1 MPSVGA
7 EPGSPALSSVEA
19 SVPGEPRQQKTGG
32 ARKRY
37 YYMDALNVLAC
48 LAVVALHCSTPV
60 FQNEGGLFW
69 RYCVVIQSVFIFAV
83 PIFFMISGANLL
95 GYRKRYSTRDF
106 FKKRMKRILWVFIG
120 CSILI
125 YCLQCLPINALGGA
139 WRTPSLKDFIW
150 SFLDNSINNIYW
162 YFYAIIGLY
171 LVTPIFSKI
180 ADDKNLLAYAIVI
193 CFIMSVVFPL
203 TTRYL
208 NGYNLLGSFTYPYL
222 SSWLLYFLAG
232 YYINEHLDRSVPFSA
247 LIVAA
252 VISMVFMFVMTVHTN
267 DAARLLDPAAG
278 YDSFYANAMGLPG
291 FMLSAS
297 IFIGAKQLNGTIGAS
312 PLYPRI
318 KALSALSL
326 GVYAIHLQIL
336 QVFTYYTGIVT
347 SHSMIIRAVIVY
359 ALTAAL
365 VWCYRLAKSKV
376 KQVLPTR
383 DSKGSR
389 SGQ

>member
-1 MPSVGA
+1 MDSARNPERTVNNTVA
-7 EPGSPALSSVEA
+7 AP
-19 SVPGEPRQQKTGG
+19 K
-32 ARKRY
+32 RKRF

-69 RYCVVIQSVFIFAV
+69 TYCVAIQSVFIFAV
-83 PIFFMISGANLL
+83 PIFFLISGANLL
-95 GYRKRYSTRDF
+95 GYRKRYSTKDF

-125 YCLQCLPINALGGA
+125 YVLQCLPIEALGGA
-139 WRTPSLKDFIW
+139 WRQPSLKDFIW

-180 ADDKNLLAYAIVI
+180 ADDKHLLEYAIVI

-203 TTRYL
+203 CTRYL
-208 NGYNLLGSFTYPYL
+208 NGYNLLSNFSYPYL

-232 YYINEHLDRSVPFSA
+232 YYINEYLDKRIPYSA
-247 LIVAA
+247 LAVAA
-252 VISMVFMFVMTVHTN
+252 AISMLFMFAMTLHTN
-267 DAARLLDPAAG
+267 DVARALNPQAP

-291 FMLSAS
+291 FVLSVS
-297 IFIGAKQLNGTIGAS
+297 LFIAARQLNDVIGAS
-312 PLYPRI
+312 KYYPTI
-318 KALSALSL
+318 KNLSALSL

-336 QVFTYYTGIVT
+336 QVFTYYTGALT
-347 SHSMIIRAVIVY
+347 SHSLIIRTVVVY

-365 VWCYRLAKSKV
+365 VWAFRLVTSKI
-376 KQVLPTR
+376 KQVLQA
-383 DSKGSR
+383 SKTS
-389 SGQ
+389 